1 MSAKCQGYVCPD
13 HKTIAQVAV
22 SRSWLGKVRMC
33 CSSRMKY
40 SGRAVW
46 KSLHSTC
53 SKKKRRQ
60 INNKEYRNRMLK
72 YIQVGSSQHN
82 QNKYC

>member
-1 MSAKCQGYVCPD
+1 MNLVMSAKCQVYAYPD
-13 HKTIAQVAV
+13 HKTIAQLAV
-22 SRSWLGKVRMC
+22 SRSWFGKVSMF

-53 SKKKRRQ
+53 NKKKRRL
-60 INNKEYRNRMLK
+60 INSEEYRNRVVK
-72 YIQVGSSQHN
+72 NVQAGN
-82 QNKYC
+82 CPFN

>member
-1 MSAKCQGYVCPD
+1 MSAKCQVYAYPD
-13 HKTIAQVAV
+13 HKTIAQVAE
-22 SRSWLGKVRMC
+22 SRSWLEKVRMC

-53 SKKKRRQ
+53 NKKKRRQ
-60 INNKEYRNRMLK
+60 INNEEYRNRMLK
-72 YIQVGSSQHN
+72 YIQAGNSQYN
-82 QNKYC
+82 

>member
-1 MSAKCQGYVCPD
+1 MSAKCQVYAYPD
-13 HKTIAQVAV
+13 HKTIAQVV
-22 SRSWLGKVRMC
+22 ESRSWLGKVRMC

-53 SKKKRRQ
+53 NKKKRRQ
-60 INNKEYRNRMLK
+60 INYEEYRNRMLK
-72 YIQVGSSQHN
+72 YIQAGNSQYN
-82 QNKYC
+82 